1 MSFYK
6 YRSLATDQQFNYAL
20 DIIQNHRLYLASI
33 DSLNDRLEGVYLI
46 PSGFAGSGYY
56 TYESHPLFKEALSKY
71 RILSLSDSFNK
82 VPMWVNYADNF
93 NGLCIEI
100 DENGTLKKIAKKLMY
115 GDPTSLSNRGC
126 NNGTFDEI
134 AQLSL
139 LHKSKDWEYEGEYR
153 VLSKVQNIE
162 YQEIDIKDIIC
173 VYIGYKVPA
182 KIKEHIEMI
191 CKRQRIDTRIAVIN
205 VKSYAVEAV
214 TNEEF
219 EEIISGQDI
228 FVYAQEK

>member
-1 MSFYK
+1 MSVYK
-6 YRSLATDQQFNYAL
+6 YRSLASDQQLNYAL

-33 DSLNDRLEGVYLI
+33 DDLNDRLEGVYMI

-56 TYESHPLFKEALSKY
+56 TYEPHPLFKEALSRY

-82 VPMWVNYADNF
+82 VPMWAHYADNF
-93 NGLCIEI
+93 NGICIEI
-100 DENGTLKKIAKKLMY
+100 DENGTLKKNVEKLIY

-139 LHKSKDWEYEGEYR
+139 LRKSKDWEYEGEYR
-153 VLSKVQNIE
+153 VLSKKQNIE
-162 YQEIDIKDIIC
+162 YQEIDSKDITC
-173 VYIGYKVPA
+173 VYIGYKVPS
-182 KIKEHIEMI
+182 KIKERIELI
-191 CKRQRIDTRIAVIN
+191 CKLQRIDTRIAVVN

-214 TNEEF
+214 TNEKF

>member
-1 MSFYK
+1 M
-6 YRSLATDQQFNYAL
+6 
-20 DIIQNHRLYLASI
+20 
-33 DSLNDRLEGVYLI
+33 I

-56 TYESHPLFKEALSKY
+56 KYEPHPLFKEALSRY

-82 VPMWVNYADNF
+82 VPMWAHYADNF
-93 NGLCIEI
+93 NGICIEI
-100 DENGTLKKIAKKLMY
+100 DENGTLKKNVEKLIY
-115 GDPTSLSNRGC
+115 GDSTSLSNRGC
-126 NNGTFDEI
+126 NNGTVDEI

-139 LHKSKDWEYEGEYR
+139 LRKSKDWEYEGEYR
-153 VLSKVQNIE
+153 VLSKEQNIE
-162 YQEIDIKDIIC
+162 YQEIDVKDITC

-182 KIKEHIEMI
+182 KIKEHIELI
-191 CKRQRIDTRIAVIN
+191 CKQQRIDTRIAVVN